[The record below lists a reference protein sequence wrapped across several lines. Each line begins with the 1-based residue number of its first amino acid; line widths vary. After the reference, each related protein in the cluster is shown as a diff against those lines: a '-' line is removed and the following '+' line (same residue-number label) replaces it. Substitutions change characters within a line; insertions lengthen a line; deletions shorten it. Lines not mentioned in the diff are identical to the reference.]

1 MYWTTFDGFNNKES
15 LKTIITFLRIY
26 SIVLT
31 FFASNFF
38 QLDKNS
44 LSSDW
49 ICTKAKGKWNLWIAF
64 PDTIWMKIRAKYN
77 FIADKI
83 EIHKGSNIIRF
94 YYTTFWMFWFHILI
108 HFNLSIVHYFF
119 QHSSHSIYRNTYGR
133 SPAWHHCSKALKY
146 WSFVTNYQSK
156 LSTFTFGGLLLFP
169 HNFLFLPPC
178 RLGHVIWNTVV
189 PLIVSHL

>member
-1 MYWTTFDGFNNKES
+1 MFWHFLLQISFCWTK
-15 LKTIITFLRIY
+15 ITFQLIEY
-26 SIVLT
+26 ELKVNQISG
-31 FFASNFF
+31 SN
-38 QLDKNS
+38 
-44 LSSDW
+44 
-49 ICTKAKGKWNLWIAF
+49 AF
-64 PDTIWMKIRAKYN
+64 PDTICIKIRAKYN

-178 RLGHVIWNTVV
+178 RLGHVIWNSIV